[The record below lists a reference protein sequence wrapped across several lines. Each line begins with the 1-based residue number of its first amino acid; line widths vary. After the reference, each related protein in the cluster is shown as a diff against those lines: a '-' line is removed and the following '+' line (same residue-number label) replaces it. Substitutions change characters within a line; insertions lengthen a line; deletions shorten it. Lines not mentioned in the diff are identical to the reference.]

1 MKIKLRTVAALAF
14 SLLLSGT
21 PLCTMAQSVIFPQE
35 QQPGVAAV
43 SNTENVYTLSNNLF
57 AANFVKEN
65 GTLMFGGCSELGL
78 QAGAELFKVQ
88 LRDGSEILASE
99 FTLGEVKI
107 ETLTGNP
114 DAVKASRRFN
124 GKQLVA
130 QFTHDSGLCIEWRA
144 VLRDGSHY
152 LRTEVDI
159 TTTTDIEMYSIIP
172 MIYTVDNVDGEKA
185 PTVVGNTRGAVI
197 ANDKIFAGLETP
209 TGINTAGESTDL
221 ESFVYKAW
229 DGASSWG
236 WILDENKDIP
246 ADIKNSNNY
255 ASGTV
260 HASRGYLVF
269 RETGAYTITFDYT
282 KGNNKLQILG
292 VDLLSMSGEVIAHDY
307 HYGSTG
313 TSDSNNTYTINIP
326 SVGAYMVRYFVS
338 SKGNGEGLSSEG
350 TIAYSKKVSK
360 PTLVYDLASSET
372 PYYTPEVEPIL
383 VATATLN
390 AEGLTD
396 SWRAADWVE
405 TSDVPQGILSLNFTK
420 EQIRT
425 KELVVDIKQSGKVE
439 ITFAYQGADGGG
451 NTRLNLAGADL
462 VDARG
467 NVISYDYH
475 TGYSGNAQSNN
486 KFTIYAPA
494 GTYKVRYFA
503 EKKTEAIQSRGN
515 ITYAYGTAD
524 AITTEQS
531 QTSTWSRQLPEFK
544 DFTGTLPEG
553 VTVTGPKAVIMEKY
567 YSIAAGELSVNFD
580 WQSGSHGLNI
590 LGVEVIDLAGNVLSH
605 DYHVGF
611 TGGTDRNNIYKVYVQ
626 AEGTYKVRYII
637 DRLNNGIDGA
647 GQIVAS
653 LTAIDAI
660 NAENN
665 TATLHWTQNWAGFS
679 NWTGELPTGVTKN
692 GTAMYMDKT
701 FLLQGGNLEI
711 KFDYTGGSH
720 GLYTLGVQLFDIKG
734 NIVSSHFKNDFTGT
748 SPIAVYNVKIPAD
761 GIYKVRYIVDKRNS
775 DGSITNG
782 DIIHTYSAPE
792 ATETLPSLGTIDEE
806 ETLSQQW
813 TATSW
818 KTIAA
823 ELVPNRVNEVGCSDE
838 NARVIEQTITIA
850 AKGTLTVIFDYTGG
864 SHKLTVAGV
873 DLVDATGNVSVDD
886 YHVGETGDSDSNNK
900 YTLNVFAPGTYTI
913 RYFANNAES
922 INSTGNISLKLT
934 VDYTLHLISPATT
947 PMQGLWKRKT
957 TLKTNEEWNV
967 SAVVGV
973 IAPGQARRS
982 FLAYSER
989 ERAVPWRAVPAYI
1002 SWYEINIDRNN
1013 AKPGEEHIN
1022 NMDEADCL
1030 PILEAWKEQLFDK
1043 YGVAPYAFVWDDGWD
1058 KYGEWEFHDGF
1069 PEGFTNMDKIGRQM
1083 GAGQGAWLGPVGGY
1097 GTSGGYR
1104 RNYWTSTKTGGMQL
1118 SNPLYYEVF
1127 VRATT
1132 NLLHNYGYDFRFF
1145 KFDGISGQFSAVG
1158 PDNNES
1164 GDENAE
1170 AIISAERIIR
1180 GIKEDTFLNTTVGTW
1195 ASPFWFQFTDA
1206 IWRQE
1211 KDYGEIGNN
1220 RNDRENWI
1228 TYRDRLVYQNYVQ
1241 NSPLCPINTLMT
1253 HGFIFTD
1260 FSEPKSTS
1268 RDWHAVVREL
1278 RCAFACG
1285 SGMVELYNDYKLTNE
1300 LANPAGEKGAL
1311 WGEIA
1316 KCMAWQKENADVL
1329 PDIHWVGG
1337 NPWTGAKA
1345 EIYGWAAWNG
1355 EKAVLTLRNGANDAQ
1370 TIKIT
1375 LREALD
1381 IPAYI
1386 NTTVTF
1392 SKAFDDQIALDG
1404 LAEGT
1409 EIDIDTPLEITLPG
1423 STVYVFDGVDNSVKE
1438 IENNKYYGFVDAEG
1452 KILRAS
1458 SDGLSLSDVNSSS
1471 TVFVYSPSTLFL
1483 LDENNSLLSYSQGL
1497 YLNKNAGLEAAG
1509 HKGNTVHFKKG
1520 EGENTV
1526 MIGVANGAYIGSEN
1540 GEVTMSN
1547 TSWTAV
1553 EAKMLIVDISAAK
1566 YASFYAAVAVK
1577 IPEGV
1582 AAYYIAQDGVDNE
1595 NSVVTLTA
1603 IEGGVIP
1610 AKTGVILYAADITEK
1625 RPFCFEIVDDATAI
1639 EDNLF
1644 EGTLA
1649 KSLVE
1654 NDAYILGISSGK
1666 VGLYKTSEFEANG
1679 HFTNGGHKAYL
1690 PTTET
1695 TGPAN
1700 SVGYTFDFSGTTG
1713 ISEVESEVVVDEA
1726 IFDLTG
1732 RKVEKPARGI
1742 YIVNGNK
1749 TFVK

>member
-1 MKIKLRTVAALAF
+1 
-14 SLLLSGT
+14 
-21 PLCTMAQSVIFPQE
+21 MAQSVIFPQE

-78 QAGAELFKVQ
+78 QAGSELFTVQ
-88 LRDGSEILASE
+88 LANGTVIPASE
-99 FTLGEVKI
+99 FTLVGEVKT

-130 QFTHDSGLCIEWRA
+130 QFTHENGLCIEWRA

-152 LRTEVDI
+152 LRTEVDV
-159 TTTTDIEMYSIIP
+159 TTTTDIAMYNIVP

-197 ANDKIFAGLETP
+197 ASDKIFAGLETP
-209 TGINTAGESTDL
+209 TAYNTAGEATDL
-221 ESFVYKAW
+221 ESFVFKAW

-236 WILDENKDIP
+236 WNLNENEIP
-246 ADIKNSNNY
+246 ADIKNSSNY
-255 ASGTV
+255 ELGKV

-282 KGNNKLQILG
+282 EGNNKLQILG
-292 VDLLSMSGEVIAHDY
+292 ADLVSMSGEVISHDY

-313 TSDSNNTYTINIP
+313 TSDNNRDYTLNVP
-326 SVGAYMVRYFVS
+326 TTGAYMVRYFVS
-338 SKGNGEGLSSEG
+338 SKGSGEGLSSKG
-350 TIAYSKKVSK
+350 TIAYSKKVAK
-360 PTLVYDLASSET
+360 PTLVYDLASTET
-372 PYYTPEVEPIL
+372 PYYTPEVEPVL
-383 VATATLN
+383 VATVTLN
-390 AEGLTD
+390 NEGLTD

-425 KELVVDIKQSGKVE
+425 KELVVDIEQPGKVE

-451 NTRLNLAGADL
+451 NTRLNLAGVDL

-467 NVISYDYH
+467 NVISHDYH

-486 KFTIYAPA
+486 KFTIYAPV

-503 EKKTEAIQSRGN
+503 EKKTELIQSRGN

-524 AITTEQS
+524 EITTEQS
-531 QTSTWSRQLPEFK
+531 QTSTWSNQLPEFK

-567 YSIAAGELSVNFD
+567 YSIAAGKLSVLFD
-580 WQSGSHGLNI
+580 YTGGSHGLNI
-590 LGVEVIDLAGNVLSH
+590 LGIELIDLAGNVQSN

-611 TGGTDRNNIYKVYVQ
+611 TGGSDRNNIYSVYVQ
-626 AEGTYKVRYII
+626 KAGTYKVRYII
-637 DRLNNGIDGA
+637 DRKNDGVDGR

-660 NAENN
+660 DEENN
-665 TATLHWTQNWAGFS
+665 TATLNWTQSWTGFS
-679 NWTGELPTGVTKN
+679 NWTGELPEGVTKS

-734 NIVSSHFKNDFTGT
+734 NVVSSQFKNDFTGT
-748 SPIAVYNVKIPAD
+748 TPIAVYNVKIPAD

-806 ETLSQQW
+806 ETLSQEW
-813 TATSW
+813 TPSSW

-823 ELVPNRVNEVGCSDE
+823 EQVPNRVNEVGCTDE
-838 NARVIEQTITIA
+838 NARIIEQTVTIK
-850 AKGTLTVIFDYTGG
+850 AKGTLTVNFDYESGT
-864 SHKLTVAGV
+864 HKLIIAGV

-886 YHVGETGDSDSNNK
+886 YHAGETGSQDSNNT

-913 RYFANNAES
+913 RYFANNIES
-922 INSTGNISLKLT
+922 INSTGNITLKLT
-934 VDYTLHLISPATT
+934 VDYTLHLISAATT
-947 PMQGLWKRKT
+947 PMKGEWRRQT
-957 TLKTNEEWNV
+957 TLAAGKEWNV
-967 SAVVGV
+967 GAVVGV

-1002 SWYEINIDRNN
+1002 SWYEVNIDRNN
-1013 AKPGEEHIN
+1013 ARPGEEHIN
-1022 NMDEADCL
+1022 NAHEADCL
-1030 PILEAWKEQLFDK
+1030 PILEAWKTQLFDK

-1145 KFDGISGQFSAVG
+1145 KFDGISAQFSSIG
-1158 PDNNES
+1158 PDDGATGN
-1164 GDENAE
+1164 ENAE
-1170 AIISAERIIR
+1170 AIIMAERIIR
-1180 GIKEDTFLNTTVGTW
+1180 GIKEDTFLNTSVGTW

-1206 IWRQE
+1206 VWRQE

-1300 LANPAGEKGAL
+1300 LENPAGEKGAL

-1316 KCMAWQKENADVL
+1316 KCIQWQKENADVL

-1337 NPWTGAKA
+1337 NPWTGSKA

-1355 EKAVLTLRNGANDAQ
+1355 QKAVLTLRNGANDAQ
-1370 TIKIT
+1370 TITIT

-1386 NTTVTF
+1386 NTTVTL
-1392 SKAFDDQIALDG
+1392 SKAFDDQIALSG
-1404 LAEGT
+1404 IEEGV
-1409 EIDIDTPLEITLPG
+1409 EIDIDTPLAITLPG
-1423 STVYVFDGVDNSVKE
+1423 STLYVFDGVDNSVVKV
-1438 IENNKYYGFVDAEG
+1438 ENNKYYRFSDAAG
-1452 KILRAS
+1452 KEMTANS
-1458 SDGLSLSDVNSSS
+1458 TNLSLSDNNDAS
-1471 TVFVYSPSTLFL
+1471 TIFL

-1497 YLNKNAGLEAAG
+1497 YLNANAGLEAAG
-1509 HKGNTVHFKKG
+1509 HKGNTAHFKKSD
-1520 EGENTV
+1520 EENIV

-1540 GEVTMSN
+1540 GNVTMSN
-1547 TSWTAV
+1547 TYWNVTEVTSLPVT
-1553 EAKMLIVDISAAK
+1553 ISAAK
-1566 YASFYAAVAVK
+1566 YASFYAPVAVT
-1577 IPEGV
+1577 IPEGIT
-1582 AAYYIAQDGVDNE
+1582 AYYIAQDGVDNE

-1603 IEGGVIP
+1603 IEGNVIP
-1610 AKTGVILYAADITEK
+1610 AKTGVILKGEPKMYDFA
-1625 RPFCFEIVDDATAI
+1625 IVNDETAI

-1644 EGTLA
+1644 EGTVA

-1654 NDAYILGISSGK
+1654 NDAYILGISGGK
-1666 VGLYKTSEFEANG
+1666 VGLYKTSEFENSG
-1679 HFTNGGHKAYL
+1679 YFTNGGHKAYL